1 MLAARLALTCALL
14 NFLIS
19 TLVFAQMAW
28 QNRNLDV
35 GRVGLRIA
43 CKCGCPDTVATCN
56 MLACGFSK
64 PAKEKISAMQQAGA
78 SDQTIIDSFT
88 KEYGPDIFRSE
99 PNSLGWIIPYSVL
112 ALGVM
117 VIVWFVRRYRRPQP
131 LTEAGTLP
139 DSAILGRYQEQI
151 EKDLA
156 RLD

>member
-88 KEYGPDIFRSE
+88 KEYGPDIFRSVWRRLRVCGRTWAGQR
-99 PNSLGWIIPYSVL
+99 PFSTATAHCGLVSTS
-112 ALGVM
+112 AL
-117 VIVWFVRRYRRPQP
+117 
-131 LTEAGTLP
+131 
-139 DSAILGRYQEQI
+139 SSS
-151 EKDLA
+151 
-156 RLD
+156 